1 MAALFRGIGHAAV
14 DAQSLCVQAEGGRR
28 GVASADRQRDRQSSR
43 IRRWRAEGQGV
54 FHRQFADR
62 RRYPDELCR
71 RNGQSVQQA
80 WPVSQSRRLAHAHA
94 RAAGVPT
101 FHREGRRLPL
111 CEIGFRSMPR
121 QKKMKRLLRL
131 ALLPLLMMAAC
142 TQQSMLDLP
151 TAPTAPADRVT
162 ADRSHQSIGNISAHD
177 FQPPP
182 DPVIVDESVQ
192 PSSILPSKLGEC
204 ADTTITSITDRFG
217 ADLTPSKKGA
227 DKGTFVRF
235 SNSGVQ
241 VSLVKESA
249 IVRSQ
254 VFDRVNM

>member
-1 MAALFRGIGHAAV
+1 
-14 DAQSLCVQAEGGRR
+14 
-28 GVASADRQRDRQSSR
+28 
-43 IRRWRAEGQGV
+43 
-54 FHRQFADR
+54 
-62 RRYPDELCR
+62 
-71 RNGQSVQQA
+71 
-80 WPVSQSRRLAHAHA
+80 
-94 RAAGVPT
+94 
-101 FHREGRRLPL
+101 
-111 CEIGFRSMPR
+111 MPR
-121 QKKMKRLLRL
+121 QKQMKRLLRL

-254 VFDRVNM
+254 VFDRVNMCLVEIPKGCPAGDIRGRIYKTTNLRTKETWSLPNDARSCGGA